1 MVSDVLLELPQLYS
15 RQTHHR
21 TGAKTKRGMYGWC
34 GGGVGCGVP
43 KREFWSSSVV
53 PQHFRR
59 LKMPY
64 AHHARKIQ
72 AARCLRM
79 LMLVATYSFL
89 AGVDLRGA
97 DLDSQCDFTPPIVH
111 SATEYAQGATTHDPA
126 RRLTTL
132 ESCFQRFNKAECEV
146 HFRFEQHELTQLYDS
161 LGFPPSVRLGEREV
175 ILFTPNYKASF

>member
-1 MVSDVLLELPQLYS
+1 M
-15 RQTHHR
+15 
-21 TGAKTKRGMYGWC
+21 
-34 GGGVGCGVP
+34 GCGVP

-132 ESCFQRFNKAECEV
+132 ESCFERFNKAECEV
-146 HFRFEQHELTQLYDS
+146 HFRFEQHELAQLYDS
-161 LGFPPSVRLGEREV
+161 LGFPPSVPPAWCHWELEGDVVPQVRGSSCDAQAPGLSESL
-175 ILFTPNYKASF
+175 I